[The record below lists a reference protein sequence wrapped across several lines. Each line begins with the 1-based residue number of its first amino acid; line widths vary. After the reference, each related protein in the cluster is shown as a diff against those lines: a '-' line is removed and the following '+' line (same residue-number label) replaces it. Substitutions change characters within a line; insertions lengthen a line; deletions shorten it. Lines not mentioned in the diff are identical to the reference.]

1 MKPFATPEAVPTAIG
16 HSTNL
21 VGVPMDFL
29 AHAGFNDQPV
39 PLHISGVREMNP
51 ALFDGTT
58 ADDEYYLPTQLD
70 PAVYE
75 ARIKTHRAEYIN
87 ERDSATIKSW
97 GLNSVRIPVPYFIFG
112 DRAPFIGC
120 IDELDKA
127 FN

>member
-1 MKPFATPEAVPTAIG
+1 MGIFEKLKQGLKKTKQLLNTDIRDLFKTQG
-16 HSTNL
+16 GL
-21 VGVPMDFL
+21 V
-29 AHAGFNDQPV
+29 
-39 PLHISGVREMNP
+39 
-51 ALFDGTT
+51 
-58 ADDEYYLPTQLD
+58 DDEFLKE
-70 PAVYE
+70 VYE
-75 ARIKTHRAEYIN
+75 ALIKTHRAEYIN